1 MRPKIMTT
9 SKKQQEK
16 NSKEE
21 NSFAIAEASGKQY
34 LFEVNRYYDL
44 DRIDAKE
51 KDKITLEN
59 ILLIKDKDSISIGKP
74 YIKNAIIELEVI
86 SHKRDK
92 KIIVYKMR
100 PKKKT
105 RKKMGHR
112 QEQTRVMVRS
122 ISGLKSSS
130 KASTKAETS
139 KKATA
144 SKAKDS

>member
-74 YIKNAIIELEVI
+74 
-86 SHKRDK
+86 
-92 KIIVYKMR
+92 
-100 PKKKT
+100 
-105 RKKMGHR
+105 
-112 QEQTRVMVRS
+112 
-122 ISGLKSSS
+122 
-130 KASTKAETS
+130 
-139 KKATA
+139 
-144 SKAKDS
+144 